1 MYVRAY
7 IYIYIFVSFRNYV
20 YLFRKKMQ
28 YKYFFLI
35 IFDRIDLIFEKY
47 LDYSVKILS
56 RKLIFYINLKTVCMF
71 YGYIFYSY
79 NRIYI
84 STIIKF

>member
-7 IYIYIFVSFRNYV
+7 IYIYFFVSFRNYV

-28 YKYFFLI
+28 YKYFFLT
-35 IFDRIDLIFEKY
+35 IFDRNDLIFEKY

>member
-1 MYVRAY
+1 MYAR

-28 YKYFFLI
+28 YKYFFLT

-47 LDYSVKILS
+47 LDYSVKILFS
-56 RKLIFYINLKTVCMF
+56 
-71 YGYIFYSY
+71 
-79 NRIYI
+79 
-84 STIIKF
+84 